1 MSAIIKHFVMHQLSI
16 NAQQRLELT
25 PKNACFEVT
34 QSTETLAHEINQ
46 AFNSK
51 PGKGVGGFSMS
62 HPQETD
68 FAFEQD
74 ASADTESAAQE
85 TTGPTFKELLGNAI
99 TDAEHFIDL
108 SKGASQLL
116 IKALVED
123 GLVETGYIV
132 FVHYEFLA
140 TEYLLIALLNTK
152 QHVEVTDELELSYS
166 DHLDVPKMQL
176 AVRLDLTQYAT
187 QPELYR
193 YISFIKG
200 RMGRK
205 VSDFF
210 MRFVGCE
217 EKVDIKAQN
226 KQLIA
231 QVDDYLATEQLSTEE
246 KQLTRGVV
254 ADYYKQKIASG
265 EDINVAE
272 LSAKLPKNEEQQ
284 SDFSVFN
291 AHLEQPLEPIFQP
304 DRAALKPLAKFSGQ
318 GGGVTVSFDRNLL
331 GDKVHYDPIS
341 DTLVIKGI
349 PPNLKDQLSKADND

>member
-16 NAQQRLELT
+16 NAQQHLELT
-25 PKNACFEVT
+25 PKQACFDVT

-46 AFNSK
+46 AFSAK
-51 PGKGVGGFSMS
+51 PGKGVGGFAISE
-62 HPQETD
+62 HLINGT
-68 FAFEQD
+68 
-74 ASADTESAAQE
+74 TEDNTNDHESVSSVVSN
-85 TTGPTFKELLGNAI
+85 PSFKDLLGDGI
-99 TDAEHFIDL
+99 TDAEHFIAL
-108 SKGASQLL
+108 SKGGSQLL

-176 AVRLDLTQYAT
+176 AVRIDLTQYSI
-187 QPELYR
+187 QPELHR

-246 KQLTRGVV
+246 KHVSRGIV

-272 LSAKLPKNEEQQ
+272 LSTKLPRNEEQQ

-291 AHLEQPLEPIFQP
+291 AHLDQPLEPVFQP
-304 DRAALKPLAKFSGQ
+304 DRAALKPLAKFTGQ
-318 GGGVTVSFDRNLL
+318 GGGITLSFDRNLL
-331 GDKVHYDPIS
+331 GDKVHYDPVT

-349 PPNLKDQLSKADND
+349 PPNLKDQLSKADID

>member
-25 PKNACFEVT
+25 PKQACFDVT

-46 AFNSK
+46 AFSAK
-51 PGKGVGGFSMS
+51 PGKGVGGFTIS
-62 HPQETD
+62 
-68 FAFEQD
+68 EQLTNGI
-74 ASADTESAAQE
+74 TEDNSNDHE
-85 TTGPTFKELLGNAI
+85 SVSSVVSSPSFKDLLGDGI
-99 TDAEHFIDL
+99 TDAEHFIAL
-108 SKGASQLL
+108 SKGGSQLL

-176 AVRLDLTQYAT
+176 AVRIDLTQYVI
-187 QPELYR
+187 QPELHR

-226 KQLIA
+226 KQLIV

-246 KQLTRGVV
+246 KHVSRGIV

-272 LSAKLPKNEEQQ
+272 LSTKLPRNEEQQ

-291 AHLEQPLEPIFQP
+291 AHLDQPLEPVFQP
-304 DRAALKPLAKFSGQ
+304 DRAALKPLAKFTGQ
-318 GGGVTVSFDRNLL
+318 GGGITLSFDRNLL
-331 GDKVHYDPIS
+331 GDKVHYDPVT

-349 PPNLKDQLSKADND
+349 PPNLKDQLSKADID